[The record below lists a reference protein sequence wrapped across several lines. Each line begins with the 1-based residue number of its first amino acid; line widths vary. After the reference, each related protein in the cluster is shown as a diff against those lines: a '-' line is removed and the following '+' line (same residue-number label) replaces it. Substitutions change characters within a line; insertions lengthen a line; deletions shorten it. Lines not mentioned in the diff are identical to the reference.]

1 MSQPDER
8 SSNDH
13 SSNDHS
19 SDDLYDNSVTGARA
33 RGVGRLLGDAA
44 DDDEAMAVAD
54 EGDDEEDDASLSA
67 EELAM
72 HLTRAPSFD
81 ANDGYVTD

>member
-8 SSNDH
+8 RSD
-13 SSNDHS
+13 DHS

-44 DDDEAMAVAD
+44 QEDDEAMAVAD
-54 EGDDEEDDASLSA
+54 EGDDEEDNANLSA

-81 ANDGYVTD
+81 ADDGYVAD